1 MSISSIFHQACNSE
15 GHVGMVPENYIESY
29 EDTASLSADTSGSGG
44 NVNSEAMS
52 QHNNQQY
59 NPNPAAVAAAA
70 ALAQQQQQQYDTYA
84 QPPPSTT
91 QGRFLVNI
99 S

>member
-1 MSISSIFHQACNSE
+1 MSTSAIFHQACNSE

-70 ALAQQQQQQYDTYA
+70 LAQQQQQQYDTSA
-84 QPPPSTT
+84 QPPPPAA

>member
-29 EDTASLSADTSGSGG
+29 EDTASLSADTSGG

-70 ALAQQQQQQYDTYA
+70 ALAQQQQQQQYDTYA